1 VKYAHE
7 ILGLMRPYPGTEFR
21 MAQLV
26 REASGGRA
34 LTPRQ
39 MEAVRKGVKRV
50 LDHLIET
57 GHVQRV
63 GGGTRAAAY
72 RWHVLGHVVSQNA
85 GLLGQVSGQLR

>member
-1 VKYAHE
+1 MKYAHE
-7 ILGLMRPYPGTEFR
+7 ILGVMRSYPNVEFR
-21 MAQLV
+21 MAHLV
-26 REASGGRA
+26 REASAGRA

-72 RWHVLGHVVSQNA
+72 RWRGLGHEVRANA
-85 GLLGQVSGQLR
+85 CQLGQVSGQLR